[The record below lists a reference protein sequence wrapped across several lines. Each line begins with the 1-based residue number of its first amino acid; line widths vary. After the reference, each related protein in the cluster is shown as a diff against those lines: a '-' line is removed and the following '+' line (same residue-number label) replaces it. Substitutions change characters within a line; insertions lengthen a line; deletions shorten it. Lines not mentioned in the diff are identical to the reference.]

1 MKIKTYKVK
10 QYNSTN
16 KTVVMIDDEPVCIV
30 KGKKTLSN
38 ILAYIQGYEVEIKDG
53 KVKKSI
59 DKAIKGVCE

>member
-1 MKIKTYKVK
+1 MEVKTYKVK

-59 DKAIKGVCE
+59 DKAIKGVYE